1 MVLLFLQEDVGEEKV
16 KDWGRRTD
24 LILSGGNSHRSGQ
37 ERGRAGYMAR
47 APGLG
52 VLALRSVRA
61 PWEARN
67 DGGLDGRGEMAG
79 SDRFLYRGKGRGT
92 MGGSMGGSTERWGDQ
107 FLRRKALWE
116 EGQVGN
122 SESVRRERRGDRNFV
137 ARRPPVFSSLM
148 LFSFFFFSV
157 LLTHTLLFHFHFLF
171 EIPPPCL
178 RTLKSRRP
186 VWRASVVPPTHHVS
200 WNLTDRKLDPAG
212 SPP

>member
-1 MVLLFLQEDVGEEKV
+1 MFRRRGSEGTSSSCTLSLICMVLLFLQEDVGEEKV

-122 SESVRRERRGDRNFV
+122 SESVRRGTVGGQELC
-137 ARRPPVFSSLM
+137 RPP
-148 LFSFFFFSV
+148 
-157 LLTHTLLFHFHFLF
+157 
-171 EIPPPCL
+171 P
-178 RTLKSRRP
+178 
-186 VWRASVVPPTHHVS
+186 
-200 WNLTDRKLDPAG
+200 
-212 SPP
+212 SPPLSEPCSVFFPLLCFSRFSPSPSF